1 MTARTLGLVL
11 IAVATAAL
19 GGCDRKDPE
28 KCRQALET
36 ARSGAAA
43 GQFDGA
49 NEWRNYAYKHCEDPS
64 ELQKLDQD
72 IVAKKTALAKAE
84 AAKKALDSET
94 FNLLK
99 LFRDFVGDSRQDPS
113 KATAT
118 MKCGTNE
125 EKGKED
131 EVWCTG
137 TRWVNRDRGYKIDV
151 RYWKAEPAAAHFR
164 VRALGEVK
172 CDGLGGKAS
181 RKWEAGSKFWYC
193 ALSEPPT
200 NGLWALVERTEKE
213 TRIEV
218 FSKAYLDRDPKLAAR
233 TKP

>member
-1 MTARTLGLVL
+1 MTVRIFVLGCA
-11 IAVATAAL
+11 AVAMAGLT
-19 GGCDRKDPE
+19 GCDRKDPE

-36 ARSGAAA
+36 ARSGATA
-43 GQFDGA
+43 GQFDAA

-94 FNLLK
+94 QNLVK
-99 LFRDFVGDSRQDPS
+99 LFQSFVGDNRQDPS

-131 EVWCTG
+131 DVWCSG
-137 TRWVNRDRGYKIDV
+137 TRWVNRDRGYKFDV

-164 VRALGEVK
+164 LRTLGEVK

-193 ALSEPPT
+193 ALSEAPT
-200 NGLWALVERTEKE
+200 NGLWALVERTDKE

-218 FSKAYLDRDPKLAAR
+218 FSKAYLARDAKLGAR